1 MLVFQ
6 AQEITI
12 TCSRT
17 SHTSEQKMDK
27 SKLITWERLELVQ
40 HTVYPSSIIRFSG
53 SYYSCCSWS
62 AQCVRLWLFTHR
74 AKHCRFTTEKSVHY
88 LLWMVGTNGPAVL
101 SEHWHHSP
109 QSHWAGLKPAV
120 APSHPIP
127 CPSLTWEE
135 SPGLRK
141 AFAFQK
147 SNTANY
153 LKYLSRALFHY
164 S

>member
-1 MLVFQ
+1 MLISFSNSRRL
-6 AQEITI
+6 TI

-27 SKLITWERLELVQ
+27 SKLITWESLELAE
-40 HTVYPSSIIRFSG
+40 HTVCPSSIFRFSG
-53 SYYSCCSWS
+53 SCTSCCLSS
-62 AQCVRLWLFTHR
+62 VQRAKLWLFTHR
-74 AKHCRFTTEKSVHY
+74 AKQGRFSLQSLCITDCESRHSK
-88 LLWMVGTNGPAVL
+88 
-101 SEHWHHSP
+101 HWQHSP
-109 QSHWAGLKPAV
+109 ITLGWFETSCGPFSSNSL
-120 APSHPIP
+120 PIP
-127 CPSLTWEE
+127 HLGGVTR
-135 SPGLRK
+135 LRK